1 MDDVEDLVLD
11 IAWRDYDLCFSDKT
25 NLENKVNIILVING
39 VLIGLILT
47 SINNINKQFGILAF
61 VLLLISTLFC
71 LISIYLRDYKYLNA
85 MKTWTD
91 FENDN
96 ITTDTNQAKK
106 NVFATVN
113 HMVIFNRTNYD
124 KMAFWVKLA
133 IIIAI
138 ISIIIVGISLVINQ
152 EWFMNYITALFQRK

>member
-39 VLIGLILT
+39 VLMGLILT
-47 SINNINKQFGILAF
+47 SINNINRQLGILAF
-61 VLLLISTLFC
+61 VLLLVSTLFC

-85 MKTWTD
+85 MKTWND
-91 FENDN
+91 FENDKI
-96 ITTDTNQAKK
+96 ITVPNQAKK
-106 NVFATVN
+106 NVFATIDY
-113 HMVIFNRTNYD
+113 MAIYNRKNYD

-133 IIIAI
+133 IITAI
-138 ISIIIVGISLVINQ
+138 VSIIIVGASLIINQ
-152 EWFMNYITALFQRK
+152 DWFVNCIIALFKK